1 MPFFQRNLKSINHMK
16 DKLFALLM
24 QAFSSRLGAVM
35 QWLVGGALGAAVAWL
50 TAKGFAPPPEL
61 VEQLTVYLTGA
72 GALLVSGWFNAYQ
85 AKQAQK
91 LQTALD
97 VLPDGWIG
105 PMTIK
110 RAEVV
115 NAAEGVAP

>member
-1 MPFFQRNLKSINHMK
+1 MK
-16 DKLFALLM
+16 DKLFAVLM
-24 QAFSSRLGAVM
+24 TAFSSRLGALL

-91 LQTALD
+91 LQTVLD

-105 PMTIK
+105 PVTIK